1 MSADPPAFL
10 SLIPERR
17 AIRIANGKVLHSEG
31 LGPIRFLSNSGF
43 YITINDVLFV
53 PSLASNLFA
62 SNRFARE
69 HREDY
74 IKVLEFP
81 LRLH

>member
-17 AIRIANGKVLHSEG
+17 AIRIANGKVIHSEG

-43 YITINDVLFV
+43 YITVLFV